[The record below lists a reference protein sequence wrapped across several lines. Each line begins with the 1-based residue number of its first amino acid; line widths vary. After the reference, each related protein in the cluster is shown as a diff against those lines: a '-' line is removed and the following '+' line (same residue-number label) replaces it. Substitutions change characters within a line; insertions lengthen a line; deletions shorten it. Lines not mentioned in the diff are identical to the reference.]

1 MARLSGVPG
10 SRVMGPRGLDKG
22 GGAAAGTDGLAE
34 LCGGLATSVFS
45 ASGTEW

>member
-10 SRVMGPRGLDKG
+10 SRAMGPGGPGIGIG
-22 GGAAAGTDGLAE
+22 GGAAAAVAGGL
-34 LCGGLATSVFS
+34 GGLATSVFS